1 MRVLGISCSPRK
13 GGNTEVLIREA
24 LSGARKA
31 GAEDTEFLS
40 LAGKNMSPCMACGA
54 CLKTGNC
61 GIEDDMQAIYPR
73 LIQAEGIIIGTPVY
87 FWTVSAQ
94 AKILID
100 RTYCILRGKDGNL
113 LRGKIGAGIVVTR
126 RVGGTSA
133 LGVLNNYLVFS
144 ARLACVGGVVA
155 YGGYDAGTVKKD
167 DRGMAEAMAVGRA
180 VVRGIKR
187 SAASEGLVE
196 DTRQPMPSKD
206 GYHYRKD

>member
-1 MRVLGISCSPRK
+1 MRVLGISCSLRR

-24 LSGARKA
+24 LSGAQLA

-40 LAGKNMSPCMACGA
+40 LAGKKMFPCNACRA
-54 CLKTGNC
+54 CLKTGKC
-61 GIEDDMQAIYPR
+61 QIEDDMQAIYPM
-73 LIQAEGIIIGTPVY
+73 LIQSDGIIIGTPVY

-133 LGVLNNYLVFS
+133 LGVL
-144 ARLACVGGVVA
+144 
-155 YGGYDAGTVKKD
+155 
-167 DRGMAEAMAVGRA
+167 
-180 VVRGIKR
+180 
-187 SAASEGLVE
+187 
-196 DTRQPMPSKD
+196 Q
-206 GYHYRKD
+206 

>member
-1 MRVLGISCSPRK
+1 
-13 GGNTEVLIREA
+13 LIREA
-24 LSGARKA
+24 LSEARKA

-40 LAGKNMSPCMACGA
+40 LAGKKMSPCEACGA

-61 GIEDDMQAIYPR
+61 RIEDDMQAIYPS
-73 LIQAEGIIIGTPVY
+73 LIQADGIIIGTPVY

-100 RTYCILRGKDGNL
+100 RTYCIIRGKNGNL
-113 LRGKIGAGIVVTR
+113 LRGKIGAGIVVTGR
-126 RVGGTSA
+126 AGGTSA
-133 LGVLNNYLVFS
+133 LGVLNNYITFN
-144 ARLACVGGVVA
+144 ARLTGVGGVVA
-155 YGGYDAGTVKKD
+155 YGGFNAGTVRQD

-196 DTRQPMPSKD
+196 DTRQPMPSKQ
-206 GYHYRKD
+206 KIIIIE

>member
-1 MRVLGISCSPRK
+1 MRVLGISCSPRE
-13 GGNTEVLIREA
+13 GGNTEILIREA
-24 LSGARKA
+24 LSEARKA

-40 LAGKNMSPCMACGA
+40 LAGKKMSPCEACGA

-61 GIEDDMQAIYPR
+61 RIEDDMQAIYPS
-73 LIQAEGIIIGTPVY
+73 LIQADGIIIGTPVY

-100 RTYCILRGKDGNL
+100 RTYCIIRGKNGNL
-113 LRGKIGAGIVVTR
+113 LRGKIGAGIVVTGR
-126 RVGGTSA
+126 AGGTSA
-133 LGVLNNYLVFS
+133 LGVLNNYITFN
-144 ARLACVGGVVA
+144 ARLTGVGGVVA
-155 YGGYDAGTVKKD
+155 YGGFNAGTVRQD

-196 DTRQPMPSKD
+196 DTRQPMPSKQ
-206 GYHYRKD
+206 KIIIIE

>member
-13 GGNTEVLIREA
+13 DGNTGILIQEA

-31 GAEDTEFLS
+31 GAENTEFLS
-40 LAGKNMSPCMACGA
+40 LSGKKIFPCEACMT

-61 GIEDDMQAIYPR
+61 MIEDDMQAIYPQ
-73 LIQAEGIIIGTPVY
+73 LIQADGIIIGTPVY

-100 RTYCILRGKDGNL
+100 RTYCILRGKNGNI

-133 LGVLNNYLVFS
+133 LGVLNNYLTFS
-144 ARLACVGGVVA
+144 ARLTCVGGVVA
-155 YGGYDAGTVKKD
+155 YGGFDAGTVKND

-180 VVRGIKR
+180 VVRGIKL
-187 SAASEGLVE
+187 SEVSENLVK

-206 GYHYRKD
+206 GYHYHKE

>member
-24 LSGARKA
+24 LNGARKV

-40 LAGKNMSPCMACGA
+40 LAGKKMSPCTACGA

-61 GIEDDMQAIYPR
+61 RIEDDMQTIYPR
-73 LIQAEGIIIGTPVY
+73 LIQADGIIIGTPVY
-87 FWTVSAQ
+87 FWTISAQ
-94 AKILID
+94 AKIFID
-100 RTYCILRGKDGNL
+100 RTHCIIRGKNGNL
-113 LRGKIGAGIVVTR
+113 LRGKVGAGIVVTGR
-126 RVGGTSA
+126 AGGSTA
-133 LGVLNNYLVFS
+133 LGVLNNYITFN
-144 ARLACVGGVVA
+144 ARITCVGGAIA
-155 YGGYDAGTVKKD
+155 YGYNAGAVRQD

-196 DTRQPMPSKD
+196 DTRQPMPPKQ
-206 GYHYRKD
+206 KPIINEVK